1 MVLIPNSDTSGG
13 GSQLPHSQSQ
23 NDGAVANTNE
33 QISPSELSQPH
44 PGEDKHVEGDPLK
57 STVIDPTNAFLA
69 PSQSQLQLPQ
79 PVTPKSAEKIIV
91 PKSQSDSQTQSD
103 SMYEASQ
110 NVETKPGVNQS
121 QPLTQAEPGRKSTRA
136 VKKIGSS
143 SKLSSNKDDMRL
155 VECSPNK
162 GKEKVVDM
170 FIESTNLTMTS
181 RQQSWTGGFITK
193 TRVIKTAYT
202 PSNFREQIGYKPN
215 VEKPL
220 KSGQ

>member
-110 NVETKPGVNQS
+110 NVETKLAVNQS
-121 QPLTQAEPGRKSTRA
+121 QPLTQTEPGRKLTRA

-143 SKLSSNKDDMRL
+143 SKLSPNKDDMRL

-162 GKEKVVDM
+162 GKEKAVDM
-170 FIESTNLTMTS
+170 FVESTNLTMTS

-202 PSNFREQIGYKPN
+202 YNNFREQFWHKPN
-215 VEKPL
+215 IEKPL
-220 KSGQ
+220 QCG